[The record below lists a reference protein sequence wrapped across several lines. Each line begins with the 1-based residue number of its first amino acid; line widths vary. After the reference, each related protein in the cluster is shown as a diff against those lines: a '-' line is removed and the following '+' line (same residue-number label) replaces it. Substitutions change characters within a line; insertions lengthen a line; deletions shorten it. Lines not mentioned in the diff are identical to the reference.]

1 MIQAKNSELYFC
13 MDGGASR
20 SRGRFLDIE
29 GRTLAEAMEGPGNPS
44 IDLDRAVASVVGL
57 WNQCCSAIG
66 RPNHQLEGVV
76 FAVGAA
82 GTYLDSGKDFLAAC
96 PSFGRFCLMSDGYA
110 ALIGAGFG
118 TPCSLLIVG
127 TGVAGH
133 RLYTNGWSIQRDAW
147 GWIAGDRGGGNW
159 IGRKALRHCFAA
171 IDGVVPQD
179 ALSRE
184 ILRAIGGVEK
194 LRVEWMRD
202 LGPARLA
209 ALAPLVLEQADA
221 GDQTARRIRDR
232 AVEHLA
238 ALISVIA
245 SPDTPLFAAGGLAP
259 PLRLPLSKKTN
270 RPVLEPNGDALT
282 GCWLVATGRAP
293 KERALL
299 FGETAEQ
306 VQ

>member
-1 MIQAKNSELYFC
+1 MIPAENSELFFC

-29 GRTLAEAMEGPGNPS
+29 GKTLAEATEGPCNPS
-44 IDLDRAVASVVGL
+44 INLDTAVASVVGL
-57 WNQCCSAIG
+57 WSQCCSAIG
-66 RPNHQLEGVV
+66 RPHNHLEGVA

-82 GTYLDSGKDFLAAC
+82 GAYIDAGKDFLAAC
-96 PSFGRFCLMSDGYA
+96 PSFGRYCLMSDGYA
-110 ALIGAGFG
+110 ALIGAGSG

-133 RLYTNGWSIQRDAW
+133 RLYNNGWSIQRDAW

-179 ALSRE
+179 GLSRE

-194 LRVEWMRD
+194 LRVGWMRD

-209 ALAPLVLEQADA
+209 ALAPLVLEQAAA
-221 GDQTARRIRDR
+221 GDRTARRIRDR

-245 SPDTPLFAAGGLAP
+245 SPDAPLFVAGGLAS
-259 PLRLPLSKKTN
+259 PLRSLLSKKTG

-299 FGETAEQ
+299 FGKTVEQ
-306 VQ
+306 I